1 MKTFIAIFAVAA
13 ATLLAG
19 ELIKP
24 AEILAD
30 SPKSASYLHGVA
42 KLPGAVKLNVHLDA
56 AGKIRRVEPISGRPE
71 LVAAAIRMVYDYKFA
86 AAQHNGVGVPSTLPV
101 DLHFKFA
108 Q

>member
-1 MKTFIAIFAVAA
+1 MKTIFATLAIATTTMFAA
-13 ATLLAG
+13 
-19 ELIKP
+19 EQIKP

-30 SPKSASYLHGVA
+30 SPRSGSYLYGVA
-42 KLPGAVKLNVHLDA
+42 KTPGAVKLNVHLDA

-86 AAQHNGVGVPSTLPV
+86 AAQRNGVGVPSTLPV
-101 DLHFKFA
+101 DLHFNFG